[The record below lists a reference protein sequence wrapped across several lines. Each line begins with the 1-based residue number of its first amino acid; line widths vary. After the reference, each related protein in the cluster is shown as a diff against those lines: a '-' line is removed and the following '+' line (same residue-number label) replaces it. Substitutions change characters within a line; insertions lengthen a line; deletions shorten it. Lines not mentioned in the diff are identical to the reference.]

1 MRLLF
6 IDETGDQKFKNY
18 MGLCVAWIDASKYP
32 LLKKKSQAILERA
45 GWSPD
50 TEFKGSYLFS
60 VSRGSTGVDV
70 ERRIEAASAL
80 LDLNASDKNSRMR
93 FAYGSMQTK
102 NKGAD
107 YIAGLPKLLELNKV
121 LPKPPKGG
129 QAKNLIYVVCD
140 DRDDVDADTLHNAI
154 KPVLENKGYVILERV
169 TQATSAPETTG
180 LMFADLV
187 GYLVGRVDT
196 ISNDAELFVGL
207 DQEQLANNGK
217 IKKLRSSQSL
227 IRKIKDIKTYLQ
239 SS

>member
-6 IDETGDQKFKNY
+6 VDETGDRKFKDY

-32 LLKKKSQAILERA
+32 LLKKKSQKILENA

-60 VSRGSTGVDV
+60 VSKGSTGVDV
-70 ERRIEAASAL
+70 EKRIDAASQL

-93 FAYGSMQTK
+93 FAYGSMTTK

-107 YIAGLPKLLELNKV
+107 YIAGLPGLLKIPKV

-129 QAKNLIYVVCD
+129 QGKNLVYVVCD
-140 DRDDVDADTLHNAI
+140 DRDDVDPDELHRVI
-154 KPVLENKGYVILERV
+154 KPVLEEKGYVILERV

-196 ISNDAELFVGL
+196 ISTDAELFEGL
-207 DQEQLANNGK
+207 DQKQLESNGK
-217 IKKLRSSQSL
+217 IRKLKSSQTL
-227 IRKIKDIKTYLQ
+227 IKKIKNLNTFIRAK
-239 SS
+239 